1 MKNITKIACF
11 ALAAFLAIGVSA
23 SFAQA
28 TETGARLEISATADK
43 TIVER
48 DGKAGFTIRV
58 KNTGSVAASNVHV
71 VDPMTNSGVTFLSN
85 ESSGNCSLVGNN
97 IECRMNTLNPG
108 QEINL
113 WLVFKVKNDA
123 TCNSEIKHRATV
135 TANGIASVTS
145 NEAKTRISCPTPA
158 DCVPNQEVDLRAHF
172 IGTSGA
178 QITNTSEHCSYKVGL
193 ASYKM
198 FDRVIVNQQLFDSE
212 VVTIAPRQTITL
224 NVDAPTCA
232 YQIDAFYGDLITNFS
247 GTNLYGDRLL
257 TGEMRVTNDNFCSN
271 TPNPQRVT
279 IVTDKVVCDSEADLP
294 NWSAGST
301 NITESTA
308 RNFVNSSNGKCRLVS
323 GWDFQWGY
331 GPNNNSN
338 VGRGGVIS
346 TPGDHIGNAPTN
358 RFSNDAYDQWKT
370 LGTTN
375 SNGRAQTTV
384 DLNGARY
391 LWVREVL
398 KSGYVPFSVGES
410 IPAVSQ
416 QSNYSAEM
424 WCGVDVLNYD
434 NYDRIDNPQAGQT
447 YYCAAFNALKNNPN
461 PNLDVTCEPNNQSYN
476 VGSSVNWNANATG
489 GNGSYSYSWTGTDG
503 LSANSRSIS
512 KTYNSTG
519 WKTATVTVTSGNQSD
534 SAQCGVNIVNP
545 TSNLAVTCEPNN
557 QNFNTGST
565 VNWRSNATGGNGSY
579 SYSWNGTDGLSSN
592 DQNVSRSYSST
603 GSKNATVTVTSN
615 GQSASAQCVVN
626 IVNQNNDNFSVTCEA
641 DDRSID
647 EGERITWSAD
657 VQNAPGSV
665 DYDWSGSN
673 GLDGDERRVTKR
685 YTSSGDKYA
694 EVRVTSNGQTRTA
707 RCEAEVD
714 DEDNNDDDDLDG
726 YCRAS
731 ETRPK
736 VGESVR
742 FTAYPDNG
750 RNYRYDWEGDDGILS
765 DDKSFT
771 HSFDTAGRKDVEVE
785 VRSGSERETF
795 KCPVTVVD
803 DNNNQVAGI
812 YLTQIPYT
820 GIKENAAVAG
830 FVAALMTITG
840 GAAYVFLKRKTA
852 LATASVAAS
861 VAPVLSATPVV
872 DPKIGFSASIEDF
885 ASSLQTS
892 VSADLIDALYVSGK
906 GNIDWAKS
914 ALSQIAKVQ
923 ESETEWKFV
932 TLDSAKKVY
941 PYLG

>member
-11 ALAAFLAIGVSA
+11 ALAAFVVIGVGA
-23 SFAQA
+23 VNAQS
-28 TETGARLEISATADK
+28 TNTSGARLEISATADK

-58 KNTGSVAASNVHV
+58 KNTGSVAAQNVRV
-71 VDPMTNSGVTFLSN
+71 VDPITNSGVTFLSN

-97 IECRMNTLNPG
+97 IECQMHTLNPG

-123 TCNSEIKHRATV
+123 TCNSYISHRATV
-135 TANGIASVTS
+135 TANGISSVTS
-145 NEAKTRISCPTPA
+145 NEAKTRVTCPTPA
-158 DCVPNQEVDLRAHF
+158 DCVPNQEADLRARF
-172 IGTSGA
+172 VGTGGA

-198 FDRVIVNQQLFDSE
+198 FDRIIANQQLFDSE
-212 VVTIAPRQTITL
+212 VVTIGPRQTITL
-224 NVDAPTCA
+224 NVDVPTCA
-232 YQIDAFYGDLITNFS
+232 YQIDAFYGDLITNFA
-247 GTNLYGDRLL
+247 GTDLYGDRLL
-257 TGEMRVTNDNFCSN
+257 TGEMRVTNNNFCTN
-271 TPNPQRVT
+271 TPNPNPRIEITKTASKTTVLRDETVGYTVRVKNT
-279 IVTDKVVCDSEADLP
+279 G
-294 NWSAGST
+294 NT
-301 NITESTA
+301 NIQNVRVYDEFDGDAT
-308 RNFVNSSNGKCRLVS
+308 FVSNQSSGNCSLVS
-323 GWDFQWGY
+323 GTNDVECRINTLIPGQYMDLWLVFKV
-331 GPNNNSN
+331 NSN
-338 VGRGGVIS
+338 ATCDSYLTDRAKVRADGISEIS
-346 TPGDHIGNAPTN
+346 TNE
-358 RFSNDAYDQWKT
+358 
-370 LGTTN
+370 
-375 SNGRAQTTV
+375 
-384 DLNGARY
+384 
-391 LWVREVL
+391 VRTQVRC
-398 KSGYVPFSVGES
+398 
-410 IPAVSQ
+410 Q
-416 QSNYSAEM
+416 
-424 WCGVDVLNYD
+424 
-434 NYDRIDNPQAGQT
+434 
-447 YYCAAFNALKNNPN
+447 NNPA
-461 PNLDVTCEPNNQSYN
+461 NLDVTCAPNNQTYT
-476 VGSSVNWNANATG
+476 VGSSVNWSANATG
-489 GNGSYSYSWTGTDG
+489 GTGSYSYSWTGTDS
-503 LSANSRSIS
+503 LSSNSQNTS

-534 SAQCGVNIVNP
+534 SAQCGVNIVNQ

-557 QNFNTGST
+557 QNFNVGST
-565 VNWRSNATGGNGSY
+565 VNWRANATGGNGSYSY

-615 GQSASAQCVVN
+615 GQSTSAQCVVN
-626 IVNQNNDNFSVTCEA
+626 IVENNNNNFSVTCEA
-641 DDRSID
+641 DDRSVD
-647 EGERITWSAD
+647 EGDRITWSAD

-714 DEDNNDDDDLDG
+714 DEDNDDNDDELDG

-750 RNYRYDWEGDDGILS
+750 RNYRYDWEGDDGISS

-771 HSFDTAGRKDVEVE
+771 HTFDTAGRKDVEVE

-803 DNNNQVAGI
+803 DNDQQVAGI

-830 FVAALMTITG
+830 FVAALMAITG

-906 GNIDWAKS
+906 GNVDWAKS

-923 ESETEWKFV
+923 ESETEWKLV

-941 PYLG
+941 PYLA